1 MVEKEKRQTNIL
13 LSLSKLDYLT
23 RSQLQILHNLGGE
36 RNAQKVLKRMS
47 NYISCFRD
55 GENIYYLN
63 SKGRAEVGGVVR
75 KRLLQSRHYI
85 MRNYLYIAFGQP
97 DSWMSEQRLRI
108 PKKVTVVADAI
119 FYDEE
124 NRIHIVEADHTQ
136 KMIKNEKKI
145 EKYKQLIE
153 LNVFDSKPKFVWI
166 TTTEYRREKL
176 KKLCDGLDTVIFTVS
191 EFS

>member
-1 MVEKEKRQTNIL
+1 MAE
-13 LSLSKLDYLT
+13 
-23 RSQLQILHNLGGE
+23 
-36 RNAQKVLKRMS
+36 
-47 NYISCFRD
+47 YISCFRD

-63 SKGRAEVGGVVR
+63 SKGRSEVGGVAR

-97 DSWMSEQRLRI
+97 DTWMSEQRLKV
-108 PKKVTVVADAI
+108 PKKVTVVADAT
-119 FYDEE
+119 FYDEDKKF
-124 NRIHIVEADHTQ
+124 HIVEADHTQ

-153 LNVFDSKPKFVWI
+153 LNVFDNKPKFVWI

-176 KKLCDGLDTVIFTVS
+176 KALCEGLDAMIFTVS